1 MINRLIICSIIF
13 FSCSTKSVKQE
24 ILNPDSQNIYL
35 KSHIFYSSSENNH
48 TLDINF
54 MIKKNKFVF
63 MKDDNLFNAKVNISL
78 RIMNLKSGDMIIS
91 KDWVEIFTEDHFD
104 AHRLGTNF
112 YNFNEQYQV
121 SEGEYEIIVLV
132 EDLDSGKDW
141 QKKNIVDVSPLNG
154 LGEVILYSNSSYSE
168 VASSDFNISNNKLF
182 LSTQYIEDGV
192 SPDTIDINYI
202 IKNYKTEYPESE
214 ISVTHIG
221 NGTYEFVLELDKNI
235 YGETELEINV
245 DGYKKVLNLFIND
258 KSYSLWTKDVF
269 EVVGIMRYILPPYEI
284 KKIKKMEDG
293 EKLKYIQ
300 NYWSKRDPEPDTA
313 QNELLI
319 EFIDRVRY
327 VNTYFSDMDR
337 GWRTDRGRIHI
348 IYGPPESKENYEDH
362 MNNRFEVWIYP
373 NGKQFK
379 FIDKNKFGFYRQ
391 VLN

>member
-1 MINRLIICSIIF
+1 
-13 FSCSTKSVKQE
+13 
-24 ILNPDSQNIYL
+24 
-35 KSHIFYSSSENNH
+35 
-48 TLDINF
+48 
-54 MIKKNKFVF
+54 
-63 MKDDNLFNAKVNISL
+63 
-78 RIMNLKSGDMIIS
+78 
-91 KDWVEIFTEDHFD
+91 
-104 AHRLGTNF
+104 
-112 YNFNEQYQV
+112 
-121 SEGEYEIIVLV
+121 LV

-141 QKKNIVDVSPLNG
+141 QKKNIVDVTPLNG
-154 LGEVILYSNSSYSE
+154 LGEIILYSNSSYSE

-182 LSTQYIEDGV
+182 LSTQYIENGV

-327 VNTYFSDMDR
+327 VN
-337 GWRTDRGRIHI
+337 
-348 IYGPPESKENYEDH
+348 
-362 MNNRFEVWIYP
+362 
-373 NGKQFK
+373 
-379 FIDKNKFGFYRQ
+379 
-391 VLN
+391 